1 MKLDFWSRVDL
12 FARSLTPVLLTLVFI
27 MVQQVSLHI
36 PNFAQVSPLL
46 ALISIYYW
54 AIYRPDLMPM
64 LAVFLL
70 GLADDLMSGSVLGVS
85 SFIYLICYALVGAQR
100 RFFYVKGFGI
110 VWWGFMLV
118 AALMIALKWVVV
130 CLLDQNLYSFLPSVF
145 SYLMSLAFFP
155 IMAVILWAAHKTVPQ
170 QG

>member
-27 MVQQVSLHI
+27 MVQQVPLHI
-36 PNFAQVSPLL
+36 PHFAQVAPML

-64 LAVFLL
+64 LAIFLL
-70 GLADDLMSGSVLGVS
+70 GLLDDLMSGSAPGVS
-85 SFIYLICYALVGAQR
+85 SFVYLICFALVGSQR
-100 RFFYVKGFGI
+100 RFFYAKGFGI

-118 AALMIALKWVVV
+118 GALMAALQWVVM
-130 CLLDQNLYSFLPSVF
+130 CLLEQNLYSLLPSVF

-170 QG
+170 RG